1 MVDEMASR
9 VVTNSVSELETA
21 EMRTRL
27 FRMEEEMLE
36 QRLGAEKKIAE
47 LEGELAGSIS
57 AKDVGYAPK
66 P

>member
-1 MVDEMASR
+1 
-9 VVTNSVSELETA
+9 
-21 EMRTRL
+21 
-27 FRMEEEMLE
+27 MEEEMLE